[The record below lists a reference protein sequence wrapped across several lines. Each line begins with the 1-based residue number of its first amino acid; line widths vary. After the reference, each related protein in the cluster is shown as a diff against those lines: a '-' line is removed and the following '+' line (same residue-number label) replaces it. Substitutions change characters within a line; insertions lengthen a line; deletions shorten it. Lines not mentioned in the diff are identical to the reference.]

1 MTVEYLIV
9 GVVLIVGGIVQ
20 RRMRRY
26 LPPEQRAGAG
36 AAGKWSGVLGYVAMG
51 LGAVMVVAGVMS
63 R

>member
-9 GVVLIVGGIVQ
+9 GAVLIVGGVVQ

-26 LPPEQRAGAG
+26 LPPEQQAGGGVAG
-36 AAGKWSGVLGYVAMG
+36 RWSGVLGYVAVG
-51 LGAVMVVAGVMS
+51 LGVVLLVAGVLG

>member
-9 GVVLIVGGIVQ
+9 GAVLIVGGIVQ

-26 LPPEQRAGAG
+26 LPPEQQGG
-36 AAGKWSGVLGYVAMG
+36 VGVAGKWSGVLGYVAMG
-51 LGAVMVVAGVMS
+51 LGVILVAAGVMG